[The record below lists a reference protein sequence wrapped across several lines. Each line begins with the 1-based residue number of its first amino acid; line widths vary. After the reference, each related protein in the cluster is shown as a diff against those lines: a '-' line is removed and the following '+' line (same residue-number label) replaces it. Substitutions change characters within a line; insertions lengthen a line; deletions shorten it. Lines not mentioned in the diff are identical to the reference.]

1 MSFGRNIILSCIS
14 RELYWPFHQRTW
26 EFWKNSGDWW
36 PLCHLCLYEW
46 DCNPNQLRVT
56 CSDGWLQPHLFLAG
70 PPLGFTIRGCK
81 TIFWGWDLLGTLVGG
96 TRLDQFKGC
105 VPAHFAPN
113 LVQNVTHSVTLESNK
128 KAQNSIVMEFFVL
141 KMTSKCASRH
151 YGAHFLDIATS

>member
-26 EFWKNSGDWW
+26 EFWKNSGGWW

-70 PPLGFTIRGCK
+70 PPLGFTIRGAERDRM
-81 TIFWGWDLLGTLVGG
+81 IFSHI
-96 TRLDQFKGC
+96 FKVAVSMGMR
-105 VPAHFAPN
+105 AF
-113 LVQNVTHSVTLESNK
+113 S
-128 KAQNSIVMEFFVL
+128 SIVSTEVTARQL
-141 KMTSKCASRH
+141 SRLH
-151 YGAHFLDIATS
+151 QMSLQELMQKKSHMDLHLPTCSNPSCRV